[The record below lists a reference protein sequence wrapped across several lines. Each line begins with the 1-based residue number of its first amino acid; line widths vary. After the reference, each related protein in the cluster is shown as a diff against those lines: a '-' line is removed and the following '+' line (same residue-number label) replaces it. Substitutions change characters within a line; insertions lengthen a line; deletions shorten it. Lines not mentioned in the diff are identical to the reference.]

1 MNRNIAKQ
9 FTTTLSLLD
18 VASDRTHK
26 YKCFHGEDIQLTVNV
41 VGENNRLIDLSNTS
55 VKIYFVLDKNVNEP
69 IYRQDTGIVVDNLG
83 IITVML
89 EKSYIRIGNNTLKI
103 VLYDEDQTVFLQ
115 PLIIS
120 CIDPLIGEMADLEIP
135 DDIDVRDELY
145 DIRRIIGDLQDFD
158 DLARNEHETVGERL
172 DNFDSQLEQ
181 NENLA
186 NDNKSKIDDIC
197 INVKRFGAKGDGV
210 VDDSDSIINAIEYCN
225 SNNRTLYFP
234 KGVYLI
240 GKTLDFSNLPLIYN
254 NVDDRFTFS
263 IKGEDVG
270 NTIIKAKVGVDKII
284 YYNPTN
290 KSNFRKFIINNISF
304 RSEEP
309 FEDLTVR
316 ANCSAIKLL
325 CSPNSELT
333 NINVLGML
341 EGVHLKYCW
350 LSKLK
355 NVTTNRMTRGIYLD
369 GIGENGEFGQADH
382 LYLENI
388 VCGGWCSEYGL
399 KISGSK
405 SSKIINF
412 DSEAGHTGNALVLEG
427 CHSIDIDSGYIES
440 YIDATPFLIK
450 GYDNLSTLNYFST
463 DINIKG
469 FRFYCCSTRPITLQR
484 GIINLNITECFN
496 EFNYDSINPIKN
508 NSNSFIGF
516 QGALDND
523 FCKYYRNIS
532 ILNNNFVDSSQYS
545 VVFQEGYAPCF
556 KHGNEVFLGGNNLS
570 YYSPTYEKGTILTH
584 AYANPITKQ
593 FVKDSGSYGTLTS
606 VTGSTITGSNIV
618 TVSNTSNIIPGTY
631 VTIGTLERVKVLS
644 KTENRIVISRVA
656 ISNQDNVSINYCP
669 PTIVNFS

>member
-1 MNRNIAKQ
+1 MNLLDRLAYDTGGYTVQEILSSFTKKILEIIDLVNKNEEVCDEAHALIENIRNEVVPDLVNDIMKELQ
-9 FTTTLSLLD
+9 DEGYFDSLVNVTLIEQLRTELTTLL
-18 VASDRTHK
+18 
-26 YKCFHGEDIQLTVNV
+26 
-41 VGENNRLIDLSNTS
+41 
-55 VKIYFVLDKNVNEP
+55 
-69 IYRQDTGIVVDNLG
+69 
-83 IITVML
+83 
-89 EKSYIRIGNNTLKI
+89 NNTI
-103 VLYDEDQTVFLQ
+103 T
-115 PLIIS
+115 
-120 CIDPLIGEMADLEIP
+120 
-135 DDIDVRDELY
+135 
-145 DIRRIIGDLQDFD
+145 DFT
-158 DLARNEHETVGERL
+158 NRL
-172 DNFDSQLEQ
+172 DNFDSQLDR

-197 INVKRFGAKGDGV
+197 INVKSFGAKGDGV
-210 VDDSDSIINAIEYCN
+210 TDDSDSIIDAIEYCN
-225 SNNRTLYFP
+225 TNKRTLYFP

-240 GKTLDFSNLPLIYN
+240 GKTLDFSNLPLIN
-254 NVDDRFTFS
+254 NNIDNKFTFS

-270 NTIIKAKVGVDKII
+270 NTIIKAKVGVSKII
-284 YYNPTN
+284 YYNPVN
-290 KSNFRKFIINNISF
+290 KSNFRKFIIDNISF

-309 FEDLTVR
+309 FEDLKVR

-325 CSPNSELT
+325 CSPNSELS
-333 NINVLGML
+333 NINVLGMM
-341 EGVHLKYCW
+341 EGIHLKYCW

-355 NVTTNRMTRGIYLD
+355 NITTNRMTRGIYLD
-369 GIGENGEFGQADH
+369 GLGENGEFGQADH

-399 KISGSK
+399 KIRGSK

-440 YIDATPFLIK
+440 YVDASPILIK

-469 FRFYCCSTRPITLQR
+469 FKFYCCSTRPIQLQR
-484 GIINLNITECFN
+484 GVINLNITKCFN
-496 EFNYDSINPIKN
+496 EFDYDKNNPIKN
-508 NSNSFIGF
+508 NSNTFIGL

-545 VVFQEGYAPCF
+545 IVFQDGYAPCF

-584 AYANPITKQ
+584 AYAKPITKQ
-593 FVKDSGSYGTLTS
+593 FVKDAGSYGTLTS
-606 VTGSTITGSNIV
+606 VTGSTVTGSNIV
-618 TVSNTSNIIPGTY
+618 TVNDTSNIIPGTY

-656 ISNQDNVSINYCP
+656 TSNQNNVSINYCP
-669 PTIVNFS
+669 PTIVDFS